1 MMSYIIQSSFQYS
14 YKHHHLLSCFFGYA
28 VTVLF
33 CSVTL
38 QFQKM
43 SNCVGLPMSNIIPV
57 KNYSHELDLDLNC
70 DILLLTAVQQML
82 RYADNYF
89 DDIHPM

>member
-1 MMSYIIQSSFQYS
+1 
-14 YKHHHLLSCFFGYA
+14 
-28 VTVLF
+28 
-33 CSVTL
+33 
-38 QFQKM
+38 M

-82 RYADNYF
+82 RFADNYF
-89 DDIHPM
+89 DDIQAM